1 MTAAAKPRHAAK
13 EPQQIQPAQGSIALM
28 LARFRLLAGRRAA
41 WLQALWSS
49 EVEHAQRGLIS
60 HGEVAAALEDR
71 DSPEAERAWDE
82 SRGRVAVW
90 KRDLRQVEMSL
101 SEDRESRLARLR
113 AIFGLNAEEQDLLE
127 ACLSVA
133 VDPSLARVCAYLQDR
148 ASRTYMT
155 EELAARLYRRGRC
168 GVWAAE
174 SPLFRWELIESHEV
188 GPGEPKAL
196 VVDPH
201 IRDWVLERE
210 TLEPALVGIAH
221 VYPPRQPLRAWR
233 LEETVEFV
241 RTTLNGRSGLVRVA
255 VAGAPGSGRRSL
267 AAAVS
272 AGISLPMLAIDADA
286 IEDARWAN
294 VFIRAQRHAFL
305 QRCALAW
312 HGESAAR
319 RAWPRTVPL
328 FPVQFVILEE
338 GHNALPLAD
347 AVERRIRVPRIS
359 AVERASLWREYLPE
373 ASKWPK
379 EQFLALVRRYRVVP
393 GDIASA
399 ARVRV
404 ADPDQAA
411 RHVRESARSRL
422 GDLAQ
427 RLPCPFGWCDLV
439 VSSDLGE
446 TLRDITF
453 EAKNRVVFWEQKRA
467 RRMFPQGRGLMVL
480 LSGPP
485 GTGKTMTAQVIAGA
499 LGYDLFRLDLS
510 TVVSKFVG
518 ETSKNMRRVLTR
530 AADMDAV
537 LLFDE
542 ADAMI
547 SRRATEIRDAQDKFA
562 NTDSAYLLQA
572 IESYPGISLLA
583 TNQKGNID
591 PAFLRRLRYILEFTK
606 PDAGQRL
613 AIWTKVIGGLV
624 GEETGRVLLEG
635 LKKLSESVDATGAQ
649 IKNAVLGAIFVARRR
664 NEVLGIPHLLRALER
679 ELAKEG
685 RTLGRRDREAMQTI

>member
-1 MTAAAKPRHAAK
+1 MTTGAKPRLAAK
-13 EPQQIQPAQGSIALM
+13 EPAPIQQAQDTVALM
-28 LARFRLLAGRRAA
+28 LARFRLLAARRVT

-49 EVEHAQRGLIS
+49 EGEPAGRGLIS

-71 DSPEAERAWDE
+71 DSPEAERAAGE
-82 SRGRVAVW
+82 SEDGSVAW
-90 KRDLRQVEMSL
+90 KRELRRVETAL
-101 SEDRESRLARLR
+101 SEDRESRVARLN

-127 ACLSVA
+127 ACLSIA

-174 SPLFRWELIESHEV
+174 SPLFRWGLIEARDV
-188 GPGEPKAL
+188 APGEPRAL
-196 VVDPH
+196 VADPH
-201 IRDWVLERE
+201 IRDWMLGHD
-210 TLEPALVGIAH
+210 TLEPALVGVAH
-221 VYPPRQPLRAWR
+221 IYPSRHPLRAWR
-233 LEETVEFV
+233 VAETVEFV
-241 RTTLNGRSGLVRVA
+241 RAMVNAGSGLVRVT
-255 VAGAPGSGRRSL
+255 VAGAVGSGRRSL
-267 AAAVS
+267 AAAAS
-272 AGISLPMLAIDADA
+272 AGTGLPMLAVDADA
-286 IEDARWAN
+286 IDDAQWAH
-294 VFIRAQRHAFL
+294 VFVRAQRHAYL
-305 QRCALAW
+305 ERCALAW
-312 HGESAAR
+312 HGESMTR

-328 FPVQFVILEE
+328 FPVQFLICEE
-338 GHNALPLAD
+338 GQDPLPLAD
-347 AVERRIRVPRIS
+347 AVERRVRVPRINT
-359 AVERASLWREYLPE
+359 VERASLWREYLPT
-373 ASKWPK
+373 ASKWPEK
-379 EQFLALVRRYRVVP
+379 AFLALVRRYRVMP
-393 GDIASA
+393 GDIAGA
-399 ARVRV
+399 ARARV
-404 ADPDQAA
+404 TDPDQAA
-411 RHVRESARSRL
+411 RHVREASRSRL

-427 RLPCPFGWCDLV
+427 RLPCPFGWDDLV
-439 VSSDLGE
+439 VSRELGE

-485 GTGKTMTAQVIAGA
+485 GTGKTMAAQVISGA

-542 ADAMI
+542 ADAMF

-591 PAFLRRLRYILEFTK
+591 PAFLRRLRYILEFAK
-606 PDAGQRL
+606 PDAEQRF

-624 GEETGRVLLEG
+624 GEPQCEALVDG
-635 LKKLSESVDATGAQ
+635 LRKLSENIDTTGAQ

-664 NEVLGIPHLLRALER
+664 NEDLGIPHLLRALDR

-685 RTLGRRDREAMQTI
+685 RTLGRRDREAMQPV